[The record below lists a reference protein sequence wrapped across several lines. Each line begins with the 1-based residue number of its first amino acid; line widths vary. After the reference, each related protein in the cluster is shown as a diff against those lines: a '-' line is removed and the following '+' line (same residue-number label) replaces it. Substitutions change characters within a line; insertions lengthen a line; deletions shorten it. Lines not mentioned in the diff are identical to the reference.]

1 MYITEVR
8 LVGNEK
14 QCGDIFLTITITW
27 RYTIWIHVVDKP
39 LAKFEQPVKASL
51 LNISERCAILFKDI
65 L

>member
-39 LAKFEQPVKASL
+39 FQPNIL
-51 LNISERCAILFKDI
+51 LNLSNQ
-65 L
+65 